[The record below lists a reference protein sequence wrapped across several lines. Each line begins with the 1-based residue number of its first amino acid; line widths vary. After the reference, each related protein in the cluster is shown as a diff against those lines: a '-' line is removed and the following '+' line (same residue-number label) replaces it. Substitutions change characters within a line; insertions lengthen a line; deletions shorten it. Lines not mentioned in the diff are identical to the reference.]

1 MLKTKVIQTIQ
12 KNHLIETGDKVIIG
26 VSGGPDS
33 ICLLHI
39 LNEIKEILGITL
51 YVAHVNHKIRKNA
64 NLDEQYVQEFCKK
77 INIPFFAKQ
86 IDVQKIAKQN
96 KIGLEEAGR
105 KERYDFFE
113 EVFEKTKANKIAT
126 AHTANDNAETV
137 IMHFIRGTGLNG
149 LKGIEKT
156 RQNKYIRPLIE
167 CTREEVEEYCEKN
180 NLNPRI
186 DETNEENIY
195 TRNKIRNI
203 CIPYIKNEF
212 NQNIV
217 KTINRL
223 AEIVTEEDEYLQN
236 QTEKIYHELC
246 EKENKTLVVLNL
258 KKFNQEHLVIKRRI
272 LLYTINKV
280 LGNTNGI
287 EKKNIEDVLRLCKR
301 NIGNKYL
308 YPNKN
313 IKIAIQN
320 KKIFF
325 TREKNLP

>member
-105 KERYDFFE
+105 KARYDFFE

-212 NQNIV
+212 NQNIIE
-217 KTINRL
+217 TINRL

-325 TREKNLP
+325 TRENNLP

>member
-51 YVAHVNHKIRKNA
+51 YVAHINHKIRETA
-64 NLDEQYVQEFCKK
+64 TLDEQYVQKFCKK

-96 KIGLEEAGR
+96 KMGLEEAGR
-105 KERYDFFE
+105 KARYDFFE
-113 EVFEKTKANKIAT
+113 EIYEKIGANKIAT

-149 LKGIEKT
+149 LKGIEKA

-167 CTREEVEEYCEKN
+167 CTREEIEEYCQKN
-180 NLNPRI
+180 NLAPRI
-186 DETNEENIY
+186 DETNKENIY

-212 NQNIV
+212 NQNIIE
-217 KTINRL
+217 TINRL
-223 AEIVTEEDEYLQN
+223 SEIVTEEDEYLQN

-246 EKENKTLVVLNL
+246 EREDKTLAVLNL

-280 LGNTNGI
+280 LGNTKGI
-287 EKKNIEDVLRLCKR
+287 EKKNIEDILCLCKR

-313 IKIAIQN
+313 IKISIQN

-325 TREKNLP
+325 IRENNLP

>member
-105 KERYDFFE
+105 KARYDFFE

-246 EKENKTLVVLNL
+246 EKENKTLIVLNL

>member
-105 KERYDFFE
+105 KARYDFFE

-325 TREKNLP
+325 TRENNLP

>member
-105 KERYDFFE
+105 KARYDFFE

-325 TREKNLP
+325 IRENNLP

>member
-105 KERYDFFE
+105 KARYDFFE

-236 QTEKIYHELC
+236 QAEKIYHELC

-325 TREKNLP
+325 TRENNLP

>member
-105 KERYDFFE
+105 KARYDFFE

>member
-96 KIGLEEAGR
+96 KMGLEEAGR
-105 KERYDFFE
+105 KARYDFFE
-113 EVFEKTKANKIAT
+113 EIYEKIGANKIAT